1 MPEGDTTRGSTPKGD
16 APRGDT
22 KERIKTAA
30 LRLFVDKGVA
40 ETSIRDIALAVGFSD
55 GALYRHYA
63 SKDELVWWMFKAS
76 FETYAHITAEVA
88 AREATSRGKIR
99 AMVQNFCN
107 LFDQDS
113 RLFRFLLLVQH
124 GQLDRV
130 TPDMANPVE
139 TVRAVIAGAMAK
151 GDIPVGD
158 ANLATAMVM
167 GIILQTATFKV
178 YGRIQPPLGAL
189 GPVLAEACWKTLG
202 VPQAAR
208 AKKIA

>member
-1 MPEGDTTRGSTPKGD
+1 MK
-16 APRGDT
+16 AKDT
-22 KERIKTAA
+22 KERIETAA

-76 FETYAHITAEVA
+76 FESYARITAEVA
-88 AREATSRGKIR
+88 AREPTSRGKIR
-99 AMVQNFCN
+99 AMVQNFCD

-113 RLFRFLLLVQH
+113 RLFRFLMLVQH

-130 TPDMANPVE
+130 TPDMPNPVE
-139 TVRAVIAGAMAK
+139 TVRGVIAGAMAK
-151 GDIPVGD
+151 GDIPAGD
-158 ANLATAMVM
+158 SDLATAMVM

-178 YGRIQPPLGAL
+178 YGRIKPPLGEL
-189 GPVLAEACWKTLG
+189 GSVLADACWKTLG
-202 VPQAAR
+202 VPQIASV
-208 AKKIA
+208 KKIA

>member
-1 MPEGDTTRGSTPKGD
+1 MPEGDSPKGSTSKSDTQRGD
-16 APRGDT
+16 TPRGDT
-22 KERIKTAA
+22 KERIKAAA

-76 FETYAHITAEVA
+76 FETYAQITAEVA
-88 AREATSRGKIR
+88 ARKATSQGKIR
-99 AMVQNFCN
+99 AMVQNFCD

-130 TPDMANPVE
+130 TPDMAE
-139 TVRAVIAGAMAK
+139 
-151 GDIPVGD
+151 
-158 ANLATAMVM
+158 
-167 GIILQTATFKV
+167 
-178 YGRIQPPLGAL
+178 
-189 GPVLAEACWKTLG
+189 
-202 VPQAAR
+202 
-208 AKKIA
+208 

>member
-1 MPEGDTTRGSTPKGD
+1 MK
-16 APRGDT
+16 PRGDT
-22 KERIKTAA
+22 KARIEAAA

-40 ETSIRDIALAVGFSD
+40 ETSIRDIAVAVGFSD

-63 SKDELVWWMFKAS
+63 SKDELVWCMFKAS
-76 FETYAHITAEVA
+76 FETYSRITATIA
-88 AREATSRGKIR
+88 AREATSRGKIT

-107 LFDQDS
+107 LFDEDS
-113 RLFRFLLLVQH
+113 RLFRFLMLVQH

-139 TVRAVIAGAMAK
+139 TVRKVIAQAMAA
-151 GDIPVGD
+151 GDIPPGD
-158 ANLATAMVM
+158 ADLATAMVM

-178 YGRIQPPLGAL
+178 YGRIQQPLGSV

-202 VPQAAR
+202 VPQ
-208 AKKIA
+208 KSPQQSIASKG

>member
-1 MPEGDTTRGSTPKGD
+1 MK
-16 APRGDT
+16 PRGDT
-22 KERIKTAA
+22 RTRIEAAA

-63 SKDELVWWMFKAS
+63 SKDELVWCMFKAS
-76 FETYAHITAEVA
+76 FETYARITAGIA
-88 AREATSRGKIR
+88 AREATSRGKIT
-99 AMVQNFCN
+99 AMVRGFCN
-107 LFDQDS
+107 LFDEDS

-139 TVRAVIAGAMAK
+139 TVRQVIAEAMAK
-151 GDIPVGD
+151 GDIPAGD
-158 ANLATAMVM
+158 ADLATAMVM

-178 YGRIQPPLGAL
+178 YGRVRQPLGAL
-189 GPVLAEACWKTLG
+189 GPTLAEACWKTLG
-202 VPQAAR
+202 VAQNSGTSKADAA
-208 AKKIA
+208 

>member
-1 MPEGDTTRGSTPKGD
+1 MIMK
-16 APRGDT
+16 AKDT
-22 KERIKTAA
+22 KERIEAAA

-76 FETYAHITAEVA
+76 FETYARITADVA
-88 AREATSRGKIR
+88 AREPTSKGKVR
-99 AMVQNFCN
+99 AMVQNFCD

-113 RLFRFLLLVQH
+113 RLFRFLMLVQH

-130 TPDMANPVE
+130 TADMANPVE
-139 TVRAVIAGAMAK
+139 TVRGVIAESMAK
-151 GDIPVGD
+151 GDIPSGD
-158 ANLATAMVM
+158 DDLATAMVM

-178 YGRIQPPLGAL
+178 YGRIKPPLGEL
-189 GPVLAEACWKTLG
+189 GPVLAEACWKTLS
-202 VPQAAR
+202 VPQIAPV
-208 AKKIA
+208 KKIA

>member
-1 MPEGDTTRGSTPKGD
+1 MK
-16 APRGDT
+16 AKNT
-22 KERIKTAA
+22 KERIEAAA

-76 FETYAHITAEVA
+76 FESYARITAEVA
-88 AREATSRGKIR
+88 ARESTSKGKVR
-99 AMVQNFCN
+99 AMVQNFCD

-130 TPDMANPVE
+130 TADMASPVE
-139 TVRAVIAGAMAK
+139 TVRCVIAESMAK
-151 GDIPVGD
+151 GDIPAGND
-158 ANLATAMVM
+158 DLATAMVM

-178 YGRIQPPLGAL
+178 YGRIEPPLGAL
-189 GPVLAEACWKTLG
+189 GPVLAEACWKTLS
-202 VPQAAR
+202 VCWAPSSR
-208 AKKIA
+208 F